1 MRHVE
6 LSNALRAAGMEIHRG
21 EKVRGGFLF
30 YTVGTERS
38 RVTWTGPPTGGD
50 CDVAFVTTSEA
61 NGGIGWPLRSL
72 RLTLCYAVGEIPG
85 WEAHLSEKHH
95 EVERMEATTSERA
108 RDGRKTKSGAT
119 AAVVLLGRRPAG
131 PPL

>member
-6 LSNALRAAGMEIHRG
+6 LVNALQAAGMEIRRG
-21 EKVRGGFLF
+21 EKVREGFVYF
-30 YTVGTERS
+30 TIGTERN
-38 RVTWTGPPTGGD
+38 RVTWTGPPSGD
-50 CDVAFVTTSEA
+50 CEIAFIVTIDTV
-61 NGGIGWPLRSL
+61 GGLGWPLRSL

-119 AAVVLLGRRPAG
+119 AAGVLLGRRPG
-131 PPL
+131 R